1 MEGISL
7 KLTPVVVKR
16 FLGSLGMFGLLA
28 DIYLFDSELL
38 RTVLMEGTTC
48 FKLPTL
54 HQHQTHPTPSRPSTP
69 YTCHYNGCEKSA
81 QNPVVLAS

>member
-54 HQHQTHPTPSRPSTP
+54 HQHQHILPPPAHPPHIRAIIMAVKNL
-69 YTCHYNGCEKSA
+69 HKI
-81 QNPVVLAS
+81 Q